1 MKDIIKKILREN
13 VDKVLYS
20 AVVLDE
26 KSRNILLERFK
37 SVIPNDWKTIAH
49 HMTIAFG
56 KGVDNPEDLG
66 QEVTLK
72 VIELGISDM
81 AIAARVEGYPS
92 KNEVPHI
99 TLAINPNGGK
109 PFMSNLITN
118 WTPVQH
124 LNIYGKITNITK

>member
-13 VDKVLYS
+13 VEKVLYS

-26 KSRNILLERFK
+26 KSHNLLLKRFK
-37 SVIPNDWKTIAH
+37 SEIPKDWKTIAH

-66 QEVTLK
+66 QQATLK
-72 VIELGISDM
+72 VTELGISDM

-92 KNEVPHI
+92 TNNVPHI

-109 PFMSNLITN
+109 AFMSNNITD
-118 WTPVQH
+118 WIPVQH
-124 LNIYGKITNITK
+124 LKIDGIVTNITK

>member
-109 PFMSNLITN
+109 PFMSNQITN

-124 LNIYGKITNITK
+124 LNIYGKVTNITK

>member
-13 VDKVLYS
+13 IEKVLYS

-26 KSRNILLERFK
+26 KSHNLLLEMYK
-37 SVIPNDWKTIAH
+37 AAIPEDWKTIAH

-66 QEVTLK
+66 KEVTLR
-72 VIELGISDM
+72 VVELGISDM
-81 AIAARVEGYPS
+81 AIAVKVEGYPS
-92 KNEVPHI
+92 KNDMPHI

-109 PFMSNLITN
+109 PFMSNKITD
-118 WTPVQH
+118 WKPVQP
-124 LNIYGKITNITK
+124 LKVFGIVTNITK

>member
-13 VDKVLYS
+13 VEKVLYS
-20 AVVLDE
+20 AIVLDE
-26 KSRNILLERFK
+26 NSHNLLLEIYR
-37 SVIPNDWKTIAH
+37 SAIPSDWKTFAH

-66 QEVTLK
+66 KEVTLR
-72 VIELGISDM
+72 VTELGISDM

-92 KNEVPHI
+92 NNAIPHI

-109 PFMSNLITN
+109 PVMSNQIKDWKPVPPQTITGI
-118 WTPVQH
+118 VR
-124 LNIYGKITNITK
+124 NITK

>member
-56 KGVDNPEDLG
+56 KGVDTPEDLG
-66 QEVTLK
+66 REVTLK
-72 VIELGISDM
+72 VIELGMSDM

-99 TLAINPNGGK
+99 TLAINSNGGK
-109 PFMSNLITN
+109 PFMSNRITD
-118 WTPVQH
+118 WEPIQP
-124 LNIYGKITNITK
+124 LNVYGTVTNITK

>member
-109 PFMSNLITN
+109 PIMSNQITN